1 MNLGKTDRKV
11 RAGIGA
17 MILLIA
23 FFGGIE
29 ALVAQNILGIIG
41 SVTLLTALIGF
52 DPFYF
57 LFRFSTREKS
67 QKTGKKKRRKTDYT
81 PQLYTDSRKRF

>member
-1 MNLGKTDRKV
+1 MNLGKTDRRV

-17 MILLIA
+17 VILLIT

-29 ALVAQNILGIIG
+29 ALVAQNILGITG
-41 SVTLLTALIGF
+41 SVILLTALIGF

-57 LFRFSTREKS
+57 LFRFSTKEKS
-67 QKTGKKKRRKTDYT
+67 QKTGKKKGRKADYT